1 MCIWVIGLLRT
12 NEHDFLWDIYGRS
25 MEIWCEE
32 MIKCSQMKREERSLP
47 PKKKIKLEFSFFS
60 GKNEDN
66 KSKKILRTMR
76 VPTFQVRYPNG

>member
-1 MCIWVIGLLRT
+1 MGYRT
-12 NEHDFLWDIYGRS
+12 SENEWTWFFMGHLWEIYGNLVWRNDQ
-25 MEIWCEE
+25 MQPDEKGREI
-32 MIKCSQMKREERSLP
+32 P
-47 PKKKIKLEFSFFS
+47 PPPKKIKLEFSFFS

>member
-47 PKKKIKLEFSFFS
+47 PKKK
-60 GKNEDN
+60 
-66 KSKKILRTMR
+66 
-76 VPTFQVRYPNG
+76 